1 MTERFR
7 SQVTG
12 RAVESNQTL
21 VFFPMVVVL
30 TAVTAFAQDVVQL
43 APNQVK
49 VVFENDRVRVLHFN
63 EPAHSKLPMHSH
75 PDYVTVGFTT
85 DHSKY
90 TLPDGKTS
98 DQRTK
103 ADDVTYSKGLT
114 HAYENLSGTASE
126 SVMVELKK
134 PGTAAAANTTLD
146 PVKLDSKHYKVVIN
160 NDQVRV
166 LRAKYG
172 PHEKSVM
179 HEHPASVAVYMSDGH
194 VKFTL
199 PDGTSQDNDRKA
211 HDATWA
217 DAGKH
222 LPENLGGTPVDV
234 VVIELKK

>member
-1 MTERFR
+1 MR
-7 SQVTG
+7 G
-12 RAVESNQTL
+12 M
-21 VFFPMVVVL
+21 FPM
-30 TAVTAFAQDVVQL
+30 AVALASVAAFAQDVVQL
-43 APNQVK
+43 APEQVK

-75 PDYVTVGFTT
+75 PAYVTVGFTA

-98 DQRTK
+98 DQNTK
-103 ADDVTYSKGLT
+103 ANDVTYSKGLT

-126 SVMVELKK
+126 SVMVELKT
-134 PGTAAAANTTLD
+134 PGAAAAAKTTLD
-146 PVKLDSKHYKVVIN
+146 PAKLDPKHYKVVIN
-160 NDQVRV
+160 NSQVRV

-179 HEHPASVAVYMSDGH
+179 HEHPASVAVFMSDGH

-199 PDGTSQDNDRKA
+199 PDGTSQDNNGKA

-222 LPENLGGTPVDV
+222 LPENVGDTPLEVI
-234 VVIELKK
+234 VIELK